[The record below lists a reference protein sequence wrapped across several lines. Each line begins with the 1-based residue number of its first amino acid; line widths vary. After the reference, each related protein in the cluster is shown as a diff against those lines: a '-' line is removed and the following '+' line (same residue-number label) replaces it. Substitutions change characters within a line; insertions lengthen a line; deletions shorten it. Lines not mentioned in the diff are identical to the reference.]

1 MSDRAEKAK
10 QLQEEI
16 RKGVEDLA
24 QTLARV
30 DQARRDFAPIS
41 ELVDEACKETG
52 LDRREVMVNALRFWR
67 EANGI
72 VADGWRLVARRGAA
86 SLALG
91 DELPA
96 ARVSRE
102 TQSQEDSNGGA

>member
-1 MSDRAEKAK
+1 MSERAEKAK
-10 QLQEEI
+10 LQEEI

-41 ELVDEACKETG
+41 ELLDEACKKTG
-52 LDRREVMVNALRFWR
+52 LGRRDVMDNALRFWV
-67 EANGI
+67 EANGL
-72 VADGWRLVARRGAA
+72 VADGWTLVARRGA
-86 SLALG
+86 SSVALG
-91 DELPA
+91 CDLPA

-102 TQSQEDSNGGA
+102 TQSEDCNGDE